1 MDTNENKILGLSNAE
16 VQERIA
22 SGKVNG
28 DQNVK
33 TKSVA
38 QILRTNI
45 VTFFNLLFVVISVI
59 MLFFVPKN
67 FDGLMN
73 FGFLLVVVANL
84 FMGIFQELKAK
95 RTIDKLSLL
104 SAPKVV
110 AIRNGEKVNIA
121 LKDIVL
127 DDYIELASG
136 SQICA
141 DAVVVEGALE
151 VNESLITGESDPVT
165 KEVGDELLSGS
176 FVISGTAISKVIHVG
191 QENYATKITM
201 GAKKLKAQNSE
212 IANSLMKFIKIMSFI
227 IVPLGIALFCVKYF
241 AQQNE
246 LNDTVLTVMGTLI
259 GMIPSGLV
267 ALTSAVF
274 CVSVVKLS
282 RHNALAQDLYCSE
295 ILARVDVL
303 CLDKTGTITEGKMEV
318 TEIVEKGATKEEITL
333 ALTSLVRNIGDTNPT
348 ALAICDYTEKVKD
361 YQTATSIVPFS
372 SARKYSGINL
382 ENSSYLMGAT
392 EFIFRDMSDELREEI
407 EGYSARG
414 MRVIAV
420 AKGSAPMVDN
430 ALPEGLELMGL
441 VLIADKIRAEAKDTL
456 NFFREQGVTIKI
468 ISGDNPVTVKSVAS
482 RAGLED
488 ADNYIDASTLTT
500 EEMVYEAA
508 EKYTIFGRVSPDQ
521 KLMLV
526 KALKQKGHT
535 VGMTGDG
542 VNDVLALREA
552 DCSIAVASGSDASKN
567 VSKLVLLDN
576 NFASMP
582 KVVAEGRRCI
592 NNLQRS
598 ASLFL
603 IKTLYNCAFAFIFM
617 ILSASL
623 PFVPKNL
630 TLVGYITIGP
640 PAFILALEPNREIV
654 KGRFMPT
661 VIRNALPCSIAI
673 VIAVLT
679 VYLSA
684 PALSLTATQISV
696 ACVIVTVAIGLSFI
710 IKLCVPFTKLRV
722 VLVIV
727 LAVVF
732 VACFFTNITRSA
744 FGLCGAECCSIENS
758 GCICE
763 SGKLVFGL
771 CHGYNLNM
779 IILALPVAVG
789 GIGVFIGLYFA
800 IKHIPQKWIDA
811 ITTKTNKIKRKVND
825 TIAPVTDKV
834 KAVFKIKKA

>member
-1 MDTNENKILGLSNAE
+1 MDNSQNLTVQNVGLTSLE
-16 VQERIA
+16 VSDRVEK
-22 SGKVNG
+22 GLVNG

-33 TKSVA
+33 TKSVP

-45 VTFFNLLFVVISVI
+45 FTFFNLLFLVISIVQ
-59 MLFFVPKN
+59 FF
-67 FDGLMN
+67 FITYDWDGFSN
-73 FGFLLVVVANL
+73 YGFLVIVISNTVI
-84 FMGIFQELKAK
+84 GIAQELKAK

-104 SAPKVV
+104 SAPKVT
-110 AIRNGEKVNIA
+110 AIRDGEKVNIA

-127 DDYIELASG
+127 DDLILLSAG

-141 DAVVVEGALE
+141 DAVITEGSLE
-151 VNESLITGESDPVT
+151 VNESLITGESDPIT
-165 KEVGDELLSGS
+165 KNVGDTVLSGS
-176 FVISGTAISKVIHVG
+176 FVISGTANSKVIHVG
-191 QENYATKITM
+191 LDNYATKITA

-212 IANSLMKFIKIMSFI
+212 ISNSLTKFIKVMSFI
-227 IVPLGIALFCVKYF
+227 IVPLGLALFSVKYF
-241 AQQNE
+241 LHKNA
-246 LNDTVLTVMGTLI
+246 LNDTVLTVLGNLI

-318 TEIVEKGATKEEITL
+318 VEVVEKGANLQEIKEVL
-333 ALTSLVRNIGDTNPT
+333 ASLVNNIGDDNPT
-348 ALAICDYTEKVKD
+348 AIAVRDYTEGISN
-361 YQTATSIVPFS
+361 YQKASGIVPFS
-372 SARKYSGINL
+372 SQRKYSGINV
-382 ENSSYLMGAT
+382 SGGSYVMGAT
-392 EFIFRDMSDELREEI
+392 EFIFKDMSEELIAEI
-407 EGYSARG
+407 KGYSERG

-420 AKGSAPMVDN
+420 AKGSTEMVN
-430 ALPEGLELMGL
+430 NELSEGIELMGL
-441 VLIADKIRAEAKDTL
+441 VLISDKIRAEAKDTL
-456 NFFREQGVTIKI
+456 NFFKEQGVTIKI
-468 ISGDNPVTVKSVAS
+468 ISGDNPVTVKSVAA

-488 ADNYIDASTLTT
+488 AENYIDASTLTT
-500 EEMVYEAA
+500 EEAVYEAA
-508 EKYTIFGRVSPDQ
+508 EKYTVFGRVTPDQ

-526 KALKQKGHT
+526 KALKAKGHT

-603 IKTLYNCAFAFIFM
+603 IKTMYNVAFAFIFM
-617 ILSASL
+617 ILSADL
-623 PFVPKNL
+623 PFIPKNL

-654 KGRFMPT
+654 KGKFMST
-661 VIRNALPCSIAI
+661 VIKNALPASISV

-679 VYLSA
+679 AYLAA
-684 PALSLTATQISV
+684 PALNLTSAQLSTV
-696 ACVIVTVAIGLSFI
+696 AVIVTVAVGLAFI
-710 IKLCVPFTKLRV
+710 VKICIPFTKLRIALV
-722 VLVIV
+722 VV
-727 LAVVF
+727 LAV
-732 VACFFTNITRSA
+732 FFAGCCAIPFTRET
-744 FGLCGAECCSIENS
+744 FGLCST
-758 GCICE
+758 
-763 SGKLVFGL
+763 
-771 CHGYNLNM
+771 YNLDM
-779 IILALPVAVG
+779 LILAAPVAVG
-789 GIGVFIGLYFA
+789 SILILVGLLILFE
-800 IKHIPQKWIDA
+800 
-811 ITTKTNKIKRKVND
+811 KTNVL
-825 TIAPVTDKV
+825 DKFMACLSAL
-834 KAVFKIKKA
+834 KTKLLTKIKKA

>member
-1 MDTNENKILGLSNAE
+1 MDNNIMPEENAIIGLTSEE
-16 VQERIA
+16 VQERVQ

-33 TKSVA
+33 TKSVP

-45 VTFFNLLFVVISVI
+45 ITFFNLLFVVISVI
-59 MLFFVPKN
+59 LLIFVPKN
-67 FDGLMN
+67 LDGLSN
-73 FGFLLVVVANL
+73 FGFLAVVIGNL
-84 FMGIFQELKAK
+84 FVGIFQELKAK

-104 SAPKVV
+104 SAPKVT
-110 AIRNGEKVNIA
+110 AIRDGEKVNIA

-127 DDYIELASG
+127 DDAIELSAG

-141 DAVVVEGALE
+141 DAIVMSGSLE
-151 VNESLITGESDPVT
+151 VNESLITGESDPIT

-191 QENYATKITM
+191 TDNYATKITQ

-212 IANSLMKFIKIMSFI
+212 IANSLTKFIKIMSFI
-227 IVPLGIALFCVKYF
+227 LVPLGIALFSVKYF
-241 AQQNE
+241 AQHNQ

-318 TEIVEKGATKEEITL
+318 QEIIEKGANRDEIVK

-348 ALAICDYTEKVKD
+348 ALAISDYTEKATD
-361 YQTATSIVPFS
+361 YQKAVSIVPFS

-382 ENSSYLMGAT
+382 ENGSLLMGAT
-392 EFIFRDMSDELREEI
+392 EFIFKDMDDALKQEI
-407 EGYSARG
+407 ESYSARG

-420 AKGSAPMVDN
+420 AKGTSAMVDN
-430 ALPEGLELMGL
+430 ALPSGLELMGL
-441 VLIADKIRAEAKDTL
+441 ILIADKIRAEAKDTL
-456 NFFREQGVTIKI
+456 EFFREQGVTIKI
-468 ISGDNPVTVKSVAS
+468 ISGDNPVTVKSVAA
-482 RAGLED
+482 RAGLVD
-488 ADNYIDASTLTT
+488 AENYIDASTLTT

-526 KALKQKGHT
+526 KALKAKGHT

-598 ASLFL
+598 AALFL
-603 IKTLYNCAFAFIFM
+603 IKTLYNCAFAFLFM
-617 ILSASL
+617 ILSADL
-623 PFVPKNL
+623 PFLPKNL

-640 PAFILALEPNREIV
+640 PAFILALEPNKEIV

-673 VIAVLT
+673 VLAVLS
-679 VYLSA
+679 VYLASPSLNLTSA
-684 PALSLTATQISV
+684 QISTV
-696 ACVIVTVAIGLSFI
+696 CVIVTVAIGLAFI
-710 IKLCVPFTKLRV
+710 VKLCIPFTKLRIA
-722 VLVIV
+722 LI
-727 LAVVF
+727 LALAIFF
-732 VACFFTNITRSA
+732 VACFFIPFTRTM
-744 FGLCGAECCSIENS
+744 FGLCNE
-758 GCICE
+758 
-763 SGKLVFGL
+763 
-771 CHGYNLNM
+771 YNLGM
-779 IILALPVAVG
+779 LILALPISVG
-789 GIGVFIGLYFA
+789 GIGIFVGCYFA
-800 IKHIPQKWIDA
+800 LKYIPQKWLDA
-811 ITTKTNKIKRKVND
+811 ISNTFD
-825 TIAPVTDKV
+825 TAKQ
-834 KAVFKIKKA
+834 KLKSLLKIKKA